1 MKPPTPFEDKIRPFF
16 TPIILGAVS
25 LSVLFF
31 AAVPQF
37 DQLKTDGQL
46 LSDRKKSAH
55 LLQAKLAVLQSL
67 DESSQAVT
75 VDTAV
80 AALPLDEPF
89 RQSLLNLDA
98 LLARHQINASQIKVE
113 SAADNLSIKIIG
125 TAPMSSLQNFITDA
139 NQILPISAVAGIQAS
154 RVDNSTA
161 ASNSASA
168 YSTEIIVQIFF
179 KSPPKTIGRAS
190 DPLPQITADHLKTLN
205 LLSRFEQIRPASTD
219 DLESNLAGAPRLF
232 PE

>member
-31 AAVPQF
+31 VTVPQF
-37 DQLKTDGQL
+37 GQLKTDGQL

-55 LLQAKLAVLQSL
+55 LLQAKLAALQSL

-75 VDTAV
+75 LDTAL

-98 LLARHQINASQIKVE
+98 LLVRHQIIASQIKVE
-113 SAADNLSIKIIG
+113 SAADNLSIKFIALG
-125 TAPMSSLQNFITDA
+125 PMPSLQNFIA
-139 NQILPISAVAGIQAS
+139 AAGKILPVSAAAAIEAS
-154 RVDNSTA
+154 RIQDSV
-161 ASNSASA
+161 SASPSA
-168 YSTEIIVQIFF
+168 SVYNAEITVRIFF
-179 KSPPKTIGRAS
+179 KPPPRTIGRPS
-190 DPLPQITADHLKTLN
+190 DPVPVLTADHLKTLG
-205 LLSRFEQIRPASTD
+205 LISEFERILPASAD
-219 DLESNLAGAPRLF
+219 DLDLNLAGVPRLF